1 MLGLVVRRL
10 LITIP
15 MLVITSVLIFGLVV
29 LIPGDAA
36 VTLAGGPDAPA
47 GAVEEVRQELELDK
61 PLPAQYLDW
70 LGGVVRF
77 DFGDSLYTHQPIT
90 DELGD
95 RVPVTLGLAALVFG
109 LAIPVA
115 LLVGVAGGLRPGGV
129 LDRVLMVA
137 SGTFLAVPAFWIAL
151 LLVTVFAVQLAWLPP
166 FGYVQFGEDPGE
178 WLRRMIMPATALA
191 LGISAVLARQV
202 RGGLADVMQAP
213 YIRTA
218 WAKGGSARQVVVGH
232 ALKNSAMPAVTVLG
246 LQIGAVLGSSVIIE
260 RIFTIPG
267 LGSYLLE
274 AVNNQDLPVVQ
285 AVALVFVLLH
295 VGTSLAVDIAYGY
308 LNPKVRTS

>member
-10 LITIP
+10 LVTIP

-36 VTLAGGPDAPA
+36 VTLAGGQDAPP
-47 GAVEEVRQELELDK
+47 GAIEEVRQELRLDE
-61 PLPAQYLDW
+61 PLPAQYVDW
-70 LGGVVRF
+70 LGGVVRL
-77 DFGDSLYTHQPIT
+77 DFGNSLYTHQPIT
-90 DELGD
+90 DELAD

-109 LAIPVA
+109 LAIPIA
-115 LLVGVAGGLRPGGV
+115 LLVGVAGGLRPGGA
-129 LDRVLMVA
+129 LDRALMLA
-137 SGTFLAVPAFWIAL
+137 SGTFLSVPAFWIAL
-151 LLVTVFAVQLAWLPP
+151 LLVTVFAVQLGWLPP
-166 FGYVQFGEDPGE
+166 FGYVRFGEDAGE

-218 WAKGGSARQVVVGH
+218 WAKGGSTRQVVVGH
-232 ALKNSAMPAVTVLG
+232 ALKTSAMPAVTVLG
-246 LQIGAVLGSSVIIE
+246 LQVGAVLGSSVIIE

-267 LGSYLLE
+267 LGTYLLE
-274 AVNNQDLPVVQ
+274 AVNTQDLPVVQ
-285 AVALVFVLLH
+285 AVALVFVLIH
-295 VGTSLAVDIAYGY
+295 VATSLAVDVAYGY
-308 LNPKVRTS
+308 LNPKVRAS